1 MDHEMKL
8 LGAMFALNA
17 LLLAALL
24 TVMLGLAPTPQSLL
38 RAGAGRMAKACREL
52 HGSRPVCL
60 HWVSA
65 VRRPSAGRDNRVFPR
80 LELSGDRR

>member
-8 LGAMFALNA
+8 LSTMFALNA

-38 RAGAGRMAKACREL
+38 HAGTGTAAATEA
-52 HGSRPVCL
+52 
-60 HWVSA
+60 VSVQPA
-65 VRRPSAGRDNRVFPR
+65 
-80 LELSGDRR
+80 